1 MSEESVTEWIEM
13 LKHGEEA
20 AATKLWTRYVE
31 SLIRLAWQK
40 LRDMPRRVAD
50 EDDVVQI
57 AFDQFLR
64 GVQTNRF
71 RKLNDRHDLWQI
83 LVMLTDRR
91 ARDRKRRATAE
102 SKHIPIQPSF
112 ESDSGDSGMAN
123 LPSGKPSADFAFEA
137 TLACRELLSQLP
149 DEECRNVAVWKMEGY
164 GNREIAEKLGVVERT
179 VGRRLAE
186 IRDIWTKQMNADN

>member
-1 MSEESVTEWIEM
+1 MSEESVTEWIAQ
-13 LKHGEEA
+13 LKQGEGA
-20 AATKLWTRYVE
+20 AASKLWTRYVE

-40 LRDMPRRVAD
+40 LRDTPRRSAD

-71 RKLNDRHDLWQI
+71 RKLNDRNDLWQI

-91 ARDRKRRATAE
+91 ARDRRRRATVE
-102 SKHIPIQPSF
+102 SKRLPLADHR
-112 ESDSGDSGMAN
+112 ESESGETVLGRLS
-123 LPSGKPSADFAFEA
+123 SGKPSAEFAAEA
-137 TLACRELLSQLP
+137 TEACRRLLFLLP
-149 DEECRNVAVWKMEGY
+149 DDEHRQIAIWKMEGY
-164 GNREIAEKLGVVERT
+164 ENREIAEKLGVVDRT

-186 IRDIWTKQMNADN
+186 IRACWMKE